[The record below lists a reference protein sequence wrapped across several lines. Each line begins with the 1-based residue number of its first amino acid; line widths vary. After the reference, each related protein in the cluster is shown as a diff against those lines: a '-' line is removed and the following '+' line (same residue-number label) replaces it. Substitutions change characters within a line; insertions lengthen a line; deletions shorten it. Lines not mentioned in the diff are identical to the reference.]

1 MSRRGG
7 SSMKANCSRVL
18 TEVGKIN
25 NFVSE
30 KRRLVKED
38 FYRDGIWNIKT
49 KQRVSHE
56 WG

>member
-1 MSRRGG
+1 
-7 SSMKANCSRVL
+7 MKANCSRVL
-18 TEVGKIN
+18 TEVGKMN

-38 FYRDGIWNIKT
+38 SYRDGIGIKT